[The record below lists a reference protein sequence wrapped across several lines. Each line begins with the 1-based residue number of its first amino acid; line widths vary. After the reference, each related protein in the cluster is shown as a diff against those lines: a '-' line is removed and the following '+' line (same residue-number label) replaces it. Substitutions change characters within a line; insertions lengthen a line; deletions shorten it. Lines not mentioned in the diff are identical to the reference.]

1 MNHEQLL
8 GHIKRLEARIA
19 ELERDLYSM
28 PEMDERRQRRQLIER
43 FRAQGMSSK
52 QAKNAAWREM
62 HVPS

>member
-8 GHIKRLEARIA
+8 ERIKRLEARIA

-43 FRAQGMSSK
+43 FRAQGMSGK